1 MAETAISRQL
11 LLDKLPAFLKA
22 QRWFGGKARG
32 LRSINVLDSIPICDE
47 HVTADLALVEVHY
60 EDQYPDETYAV
71 PLVPGD
77 ELRDALREPAFL
89 ALLLDSIERGR
100 IFPGERGE
108 LFASPT
114 SAYRSDAGSEHL
126 HARLVSSEQ
135 SNSSVIFENRYILK
149 LLRQAGE
156 GMNPELEIG
165 TFLTERAQF
174 QHVPAV
180 TGSMLYRGRNGGL
193 RTLGILQS
201 FVANQGNA
209 WEYTL
214 RELGSYFAR
223 AAQAGPPP
231 PTAGRSADAGVIS
244 EQLGSYPEAA
254 DLLGRRTADLHL
266 ALASDPSDPEFAP
279 EPFSEPSRELFRRS
293 ALEQCE
299 RVFQILDRQAEGLPD
314 RAGKA
319 ARKVRDL
326 RVAIENRLESFGTGP
341 DGGRRIR
348 IHGDY
353 HLGQVLHAGGDFVII
368 DFEGEPARPLAER
381 RAKQSPLQD
390 VAGMLRS
397 FHYAAI
403 KGMRDW
409 LERSGDRPDGRGPSG
424 ASGSPDGPDWLAQ
437 AMFWRESV
445 SRRFLKSYLAV
456 VARDRLLPDS
466 AEAVRRLLDSYLL
479 SKAVYELGYELNNRP
494 DWVIIPLAGILD
506 IMGA

>member
-1 MAETAISRQL
+1 MPETKISRQL

-32 LRSINVLDSIPICDE
+32 VRSVDILDSIAMNGKS
-47 HVTADLALVEVHY
+47 VTADLALVEVHY

-77 ELRDALREPAFL
+77 ELKDALREPAFL
-89 ALLLDSIERGR
+89 ALLLESIERGR
-100 IFPGERGE
+100 IFPGEHGE
-108 LFASPT
+108 LFASPA
-114 SAYRSDAGSEHL
+114 SAYHSDGAAAPL
-126 HARLVSSEQ
+126 RARLVSSEQ
-135 SNSSVIFENRYILK
+135 SNSSVIFEDRYILK

-156 GMNPELEIG
+156 GVNPELEIG
-165 TFLTERAQF
+165 TFLTDRARF
-174 QHVPAV
+174 EHVPAV
-180 TGSMLYRGRNGGL
+180 AGSILYRGHNGGL
-193 RTLGILQS
+193 RTLAILQA

-209 WEYTL
+209 WEYSL
-214 RELGSYFAR
+214 KELEAYFAG
-223 AAQAGPPP
+223 AAQTGSPQS
-231 PTAGRSADAGVIS
+231 TAGRSGNARGIS
-244 EQLGSYPEAA
+244 EQELGSYPEAA
-254 DLLGRRTADLHL
+254 DLLGRRTAELHL

-279 EPFSEPSRELFRRS
+279 EPFSEPFREYFRR
-293 ALEQCE
+293 ATLQQCE
-299 RVFQILDRQAEGLPD
+299 KVFQILDSQATGLPD
-314 RAGKA
+314 RASQA
-319 ARKVRDL
+319 ARKVHDL
-326 RVAIENRLESFGTGP
+326 RGAIENRLQNFGTGQ
-341 DGGRRIR
+341 DGGMRIR

-353 HLGQVLHAGGDFVII
+353 HLGQVLRAGGDFVII

-409 LERSGDRPDGRGPSG
+409 LAGSQ
-424 ASGSPDGPDWLAQ
+424 GSPDARAGLAGGGSLDWLAQ

-456 VARDRLLPDS
+456 AARGRLLPES
-466 AEAVRRLLDSYLL
+466 TGAVRSLLDSYLL

-506 IMGA
+506 IMGG